1 MILSPSYLWCSLN
14 SLEFITFCVCMRV
27 CSVRRTG
34 VLDRFV
40 FGFWQ
45 KEQTQVDNKIW
56 VVLDLITI
64 CVLNDDVFVWLR
76 GWTTRREK
84 VSDVNLNLSPI
95 YTAEGSIVLRQDRST
110 DLPCCTGRQFDFQ
123 LFTYH
128 CWSFLF
134 AILIFTG
141 EFKVREWVSRDMWS
155 V

>member
-14 SLEFITFCVCMRV
+14 SLHFAYVYVCAR
-27 CSVRRTG
+27 VRRTG

-76 GWTTRREK
+76 GWTTRKEK
-84 VSDVNLNLSPI
+84 VSDVHLNLSPI
-95 YTAEGSIVLRQDRST
+95 YTAEGSTVLRQDRST
-110 DLPCCTGRQFDFQ
+110 DLPYCTGRQFDFQ

-128 CWSFLF
+128 CWSLLF